1 MTERDY
7 LSDGEIRV
15 LLSATQSTR
24 DKAILVLFLSTG
36 IFLKELIDLDITSID
51 WEAKTLA
58 VEGPRKRSLP
68 LNDEALSALQ
78 IWLNDRIKTPE
89 PALFV
94 TLRGLPKR
102 LSERAVDHLIRNNVN
117 AAGLE
122 RNINF
127 QRLRSTFAIRLL
139 TKTQTDRKTAAKL
152 LGIETE
158 AVDRYIAIIALSQ
171 NAPGGV
177 STRQKNP
184 HLRSVNSGFFG
195 SRSLP
200 DTFSE
205 SPVNNDATSPSATE
219 KNADTPPDTEALD
232 NRPFWQKWW
241 QKHRPSDPPNAQPAP
256 MIPNTFLGRE
266 EVLSE
271 IKQSLSQGLP
281 ILLTGPLG
289 IGKTAILQHLQE
301 VLPHALYIES
311 PTPFKSMLIH
321 LANTLTGNTLGE
333 DPAKPTYNQRSTSAT
348 LFDAITNTTALN
360 PPILLID
367 NLSRIKASD
376 LDTFLK
382 LFPHFTII
390 AATEKTDP
398 RLKSLWWKFKVI
410 ALDPLDTETMTRLIA
425 QRTQHLSITNY
436 DLLETQLLGKANGN
450 PLAIIELTAQLSG
463 TQKIDEPMIR
473 NLHHEAGIQYRDWT
487 PALMVFW
494 MALVAFRF
502 IALGTH
508 SFEGYILAGIGTSLF
523 VGGKYFVK
531 RLKT

>member
-7 LSDGEIRV
+7 LSDGEIRL

-158 AVDRYIAIIALSQ
+158 AVDRYIGII
-171 NAPGGV
+171 
-177 STRQKNP
+177 
-184 HLRSVNSGFFG
+184 
-195 SRSLP
+195 
-200 DTFSE
+200 
-205 SPVNNDATSPSATE
+205 NNDATSPSLTKKETE
-219 KNADTPPDTEALD
+219 TPPNTEALD

-241 QKHRPSDPPNAQPAP
+241 QKHRPSEPPNTQPAP
-256 MIPNTFLGRE
+256 TIPNTFLGRE
-266 EVLSE
+266 QVLAE

-289 IGKTAILQHLQE
+289 IGKTAILQHLQQG
-301 VLPHALYIES
+301 LPHALYIES

-333 DPAKPTYNQRSTSAT
+333 DPAKPPFNQRSTSAN

-390 AATEKTDP
+390 GATEKTDP

-450 PLAIIELTAQLSG
+450 PLAIIELTSQLSSA
-463 TQKIDEPMIR
+463 QKVDEPMIR

>member
-7 LSDGEIRV
+7 LSDGEIRL

-51 WEAKTLA
+51 WETKTLA
-58 VEGPRKRSLP
+58 VEGSRKRSLP

-139 TKTQTDRKTAAKL
+139 TKTQTDRKTAAKI

-158 AVDRYIAIIALSQ
+158 AVDRYIGII
-171 NAPGGV
+171 
-177 STRQKNP
+177 
-184 HLRSVNSGFFG
+184 
-195 SRSLP
+195 
-200 DTFSE
+200 
-205 SPVNNDATSPSATE
+205 NNDASRPSATE

-241 QKHRPSDPPNAQPAP
+241 QKHRPSAPPNAQPAP

-266 EVLSE
+266 QVLAE
-271 IKQSLSQGLP
+271 IKASVTQGLP

-289 IGKTAILQHLQE
+289 IGKTAILQHLQQG
-301 VLPHALYIES
+301 LPHALYIES

-321 LANTLTGNTLGE
+321 LANTLTSNTLGE
-333 DPAKPTYNQRSTSAT
+333 DPAKPPFNQRSTSAT
-348 LFDAITNTTALN
+348 LFEAITNTTALN

-390 AATEKTDP
+390 GATEKTDP

-463 TQKIDEPMIR
+463 TQKVDEPMIR

>member
-1 MTERDY
+1 MLSRNKWQYRNKPLHWYTTAMTERDY
-7 LSDGEIRV
+7 LSDGEIRL
-15 LLSATQSTR
+15 LLSATQNTR
-24 DKAILVLFLSTG
+24 DKAILVLFLSAG

-51 WEAKTLA
+51 WETKTLL
-58 VEGPRKRSLP
+58 VEGARKRSIP
-68 LNDEALSALQ
+68 LNDESLSALTT
-78 IWLNDRIKTPE
+78 WLNDRLKTPE

-102 LSERAVDHLIRNNVN
+102 LSERAVDHLIRNTVN

-122 RNINF
+122 RNVNF

-158 AVDRYIAIIALSQ
+158 AVDRYIAII
-171 NAPGGV
+171 
-177 STRQKNP
+177 
-184 HLRSVNSGFFG
+184 
-195 SRSLP
+195 
-200 DTFSE
+200 
-205 SPVNNDATSPSATE
+205 NNDATSPSLTKKATE
-219 KNADTPPDTEALD
+219 TPPDTEALD

-241 QKHRPSDPPNAQPAP
+241 QKCRPSDSPKVPPSP

-266 EVLSE
+266 PVLSE
-271 IKQSLSQGLP
+271 IKQSVSQGLP

-289 IGKTAILQHLQE
+289 SGKTAILQHLQQ
-301 VLPHALYIES
+301 VLPHSLYIES
-311 PTPFKSMLIH
+311 PTPFKAMLIH
-321 LANTLTGNTLGE
+321 LANTIGNTRGE
-333 DPAKPTYNQRSTSAT
+333 DPEKPTFNQRSTSAT
-348 LFDAITNTTALN
+348 LFDAITQTTSLN

-367 NLSRIKASD
+367 NLNRIKASD

-390 AATEKTDP
+390 GVTEKTDP

-410 ALDPLDTETMTRLIA
+410 ALDPLDTETMKRLIA
-425 QRTQHLSITNY
+425 QRTQHLSVTNY

-463 TQKIDEPMIR
+463 TQKVDEPAIR

>member
-7 LSDGEIRV
+7 LSDGEIRL

-51 WEAKTLA
+51 WETKTLT
-58 VEGPRKRSLP
+58 VEGLRKRSLP

-78 IWLNDRIKTPE
+78 SWLNDRIKTPE

-122 RNINF
+122 RNVNF

-139 TKTQTDRKTAAKL
+139 TKTQTDRKTAAKI

-158 AVDRYIAIIALSQ
+158 AVDRYIAII
-171 NAPGGV
+171 
-177 STRQKNP
+177 
-184 HLRSVNSGFFG
+184 
-195 SRSLP
+195 
-200 DTFSE
+200 
-205 SPVNNDATSPSATE
+205 NNDATSPSIIKKAP
-219 KNADTPPDTEALD
+219 DTPPDTEALD

-241 QKHRPSDPPNAQPAP
+241 QKRRPSEPPNAQPAP
-256 MIPNTFLGRE
+256 TIPNTFLGRE
-266 EVLSE
+266 EVLSD
-271 IKQSLSQGLP
+271 IKVSVTQGLP

-289 IGKTAILQHLQE
+289 IGKTAILQHLQD

-333 DPAKPTYNQRSTSAT
+333 DPAKPPFNQRSTSAA
-348 LFDAITNTTALN
+348 LFEAITQTTSLN

-390 AATEKTDP
+390 GATEKTDP
-398 RLKSLWWKFKVI
+398 RLKSLWWKFKAI
-410 ALDPLDTETMTRLIA
+410 ALDPLDTETMKRLIA

-450 PLAIIELTAQLSG
+450 PLAIIELTSQLSS
-463 TQKIDEPMIR
+463 TQKVDEPAIR

>member
-7 LSDGEIRV
+7 LSDGEIRL

-68 LNDEALSALQ
+68 LNDEALSTLQ
-78 IWLNDRIKTPE
+78 TWLNDRIKTPE

-158 AVDRYIAIIALSQ
+158 AVDRYIGII
-171 NAPGGV
+171 
-177 STRQKNP
+177 
-184 HLRSVNSGFFG
+184 
-195 SRSLP
+195 
-200 DTFSE
+200 
-205 SPVNNDATSPSATE
+205 NNDATSPSLTKKETE
-219 KNADTPPDTEALD
+219 PPPNTEALD

-256 MIPNTFLGRE
+256 TIPNTFLGRE
-266 EVLSE
+266 PVLAE
-271 IKQSLSQGLP
+271 IKASLSQGLP

-289 IGKTAILQHLQE
+289 IGKTAILQHLQQ

-348 LFDAITNTTALN
+348 LFDAITNTTSLN

-450 PLAIIELTAQLSG
+450 PLAIIELTSQLSS

>member
-7 LSDGEIRV
+7 LSDGEIRL

-58 VEGPRKRSLP
+58 VEGSRKRSLP

-78 IWLNDRIKTPE
+78 TWLNDRIKTPE

-184 HLRSVNSGFFG
+184 HLRAVNSGFFG

-200 DTFSE
+200 DTFFE
-205 SPVNNDATSPSATE
+205 SAVNSDAYRPSATE

-256 MIPNTFLGRE
+256 TIPNTFWGRE
-266 EVLSE
+266 QVLAE
-271 IKQSLSQGLP
+271 IKASVTQGFP

-301 VLPHALYIES
+301 VLPHTLYIES

-333 DPAKPTYNQRSTSAT
+333 DPAKPPFNQRSTSAT
-348 LFDAITNTTALN
+348 LFDAITNTTSLN

-450 PLAIIELTAQLSG
+450 PLAIIELTSQLSS